1 MQIRLIV
8 IGSKQKNWVE
18 QAFLDYSKR
27 LPAHWQFS
35 LHEISAPKRAK
46 NESISSLIKK
56 EGLKVLSEIKN
67 NEYLIVLD
75 ENGTQFSSSELSK
88 KIINLNINNNNFCF
102 VIGGADGLSGQ
113 VKKRADLIWS
123 LGKLTLPHG
132 LVRIIFIEQLY
143 RIWSL
148 MSHHPYHRA

>member
-1 MQIRLIV
+1 M
-8 IGSKQKNWVE
+8 
-18 QAFLDYSKR
+18 
-27 LPAHWQFS
+27 
-35 LHEISAPKRAK
+35 
-46 NESISSLIKK
+46 
-56 EGLKVLSEIKN
+56 
-67 NEYLIVLD
+67 IVLD
-75 ENGTQFSSSELSK
+75 ENGTQFNSSELSK